1 MISIRIQPML
11 IVRSKRDGLEKAVYR
26 IEQELKRSKT
36 QHSQSEDDRNPYHLQ
51 SLLNE
56 AQGLLPREP
65 PSNPD
70 VPYMHNAD
78 ANNNYHHQPVRI
90 DGNGDQSS
98 DDQMAFDD
106 AENPLQLLARAS
118 DLSHPTL
125 TSPEQNQPSPIYST
139 PRPGTAK
146 DHDIQTFFGPFCPSL
161 DVEPESDP
169 IEMGLVT
176 DAEAHTLFT

>member
-1 MISIRIQPML
+1 ML
-11 IVRSKRDGLEKAVYR
+11 ILRSKRDGLEKAVHR

-36 QHSQSEDDRNPYHLQ
+36 QHNQPDEERNPYHLQ

-56 AQGLLPREP
+56 AQSLRPREP
-65 PSNPD
+65 ESNND
-70 VPYMHNAD
+70 ISFLNTSD
-78 ANNNYHHQPVRI
+78 ANNNYQNHQVRI
-90 DGNGDQSS
+90 DSNGDQSS
-98 DDQMAFDD
+98 DDQMPFDD

-125 TSPEQNQPSPIYST
+125 TTPEQNQPSPVFST

-146 DHDIQTFFGPFCPSL
+146 HHDLQTFFGPFCPSL

-176 DAEAHTLFT
+176 DAEAHDLFT